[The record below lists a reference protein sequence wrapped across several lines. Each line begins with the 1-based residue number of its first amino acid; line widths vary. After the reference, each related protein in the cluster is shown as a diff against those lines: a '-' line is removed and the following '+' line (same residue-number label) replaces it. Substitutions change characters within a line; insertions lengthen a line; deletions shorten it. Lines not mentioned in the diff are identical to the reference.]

1 MVIGNM
7 DQNKSTGQV
16 VSVGTEA
23 SPIRV
28 KGTFCGTVLTS
39 SNYTDFIRWAG
50 MTTDYGKLTWHV
62 VYAE

>member
-7 DQNKSTGQV
+7 DQNKATGQT

-28 KGTFCGTVLTS
+28 KGTFCGTKLTS
-39 SNYTDFIRWAG
+39 SNYTDFIKWAG